1 VTLTAFSQTDTLKTD
16 SVVILSIPVTKS
28 VIKELI
34 AYDGIKLELKSTQDL
49 LLNTEAKVATQNF
62 IIDQYNIKSGQ
73 YEKTI
78 SNYKS
83 QVNTYG
89 DLTNS
94 LKTDLKKTKVKL
106 FYNKLGLYIII
117 GGLTY
122 LYITK

>member
-1 VTLTAFSQTDTLKTD
+1 MTLTAFSQTDTLKTD